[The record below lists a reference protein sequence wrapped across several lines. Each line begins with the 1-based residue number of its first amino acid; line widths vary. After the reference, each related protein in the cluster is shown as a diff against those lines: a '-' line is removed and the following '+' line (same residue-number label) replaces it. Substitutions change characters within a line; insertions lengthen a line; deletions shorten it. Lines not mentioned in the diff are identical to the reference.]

1 MRSMLDSLTLTWHS
15 RCDHDGWA
23 PFVSAVNLL
32 AKSLGI
38 NVLPGETLQAE
49 PDCLAFGLQGCG
61 QNEVRVVTATGIP
74 GMAPSESVLQA
85 QCGIMSVHGRS
96 GGGAQALGLPYV
108 SALSAILALQGGLA
122 VLVSAQQG
130 RPYRDV
136 WVSMLGAGLI
146 SIGQYL
152 AGATAADEAESILPD
167 SSSPS
172 FRPPFVSSDGVR
184 FELETLTP
192 EPWRQFWE
200 QVDLPDAV
208 AGRAWRG
215 FLMRYARAESPMPE
229 ACMQAL
235 AQLPFARIQALA
247 EAAGVAVIPLK
258 NWREAEASAMAPR
271 LWQVQQ
277 GPIAPALRQ
286 AGEDATLPL
295 AGIRVV
301 ESCRRIQGPL
311 AGHLLSL
318 AGAKVLRLEPP
329 GGDPLRAMPPC
340 VNGCSV
346 RFDAISACKQVTEV
360 DIRTTE
366 GRDSIAASLPET
378 DVFLQNWAPGK
389 DRALGLDF
397 DMMTSHQPGLVY
409 TYAGG
414 WGTEKTD
421 LPGTDFVVQAWSGV
435 ASVIAEQSGE
445 KGGSLF
451 TVLDVLGGAMATL
464 GATAGLLYRALDQ
477 RGVRIE
483 SSLLGGAELLL
494 QLVRNY
500 QSRPIFETVVST
512 GQGLLAIECNT
523 DCEYRA
529 LCNLAGIEH
538 CSKAELLPQLQDRLL
553 SRTAQYWETRL
564 REERVPASVVIE
576 HLSDLCTC
584 EITQP
589 YLICRDYAAV
599 QSPWRF
605 I

>member
-1 MRSMLDSLTLTWHS
+1 MRSMFDSLTLTWHS
-15 RCDHDGWA
+15 RFDHGGWS

-38 NVLPGETLQAE
+38 NVQQGETLQDE
-49 PDCLAFGLQGCG
+49 PDCLAFGLQACG
-61 QNEVRVVTATGIP
+61 LDEVRVVTATGIP

-96 GGGAQALGLPYV
+96 GGGAQALGVPYV

-122 VLVSAQQG
+122 ALVSAQQG
-130 RPYRDV
+130 RPYREV
-136 WVSMLGAGLI
+136 WVSMLGAGLV

-152 AGATAADEAESILPD
+152 AGATAVEEAESILPD

-172 FRPPFVSSDGVR
+172 LRPPFVSSDRVR

-192 EPWRQFWE
+192 EPWRQFWD
-200 QVDLPDAV
+200 QVGLPSEV
-208 AGRAWRG
+208 AGRAWQG
-215 FLMRYARAESPMPE
+215 FLMRYARAESPLPE

-235 AQLPFARIQALA
+235 AQLPYAHICSLA

-258 NWREAEASAMAPR
+258 NWREAEVGTLSSK

-277 GPIAPALRQ
+277 GPVAPALRP
-286 AGEDATLPL
+286 ADEDAALPL
-295 AGIRVV
+295 AGIRVM

-360 DIRTTE
+360 DIRTAE
-366 GRDSIAASLPET
+366 GRASIAASLPET
-378 DVFLQNWAPGK
+378 DVFLQNWAPDK

-397 DMMTSHQPGLVY
+397 DMMSFHQPGLVY
-409 TYAGG
+409 AYAGG
-414 WGTEKTD
+414 WGTEQTN

-435 ASVIAEQSGE
+435 ASAIAEQSGE

-464 GATAGLLYRALDQ
+464 GATAGLLCRALDL
-477 RGVRIE
+477 RGVRVE

-494 QLVRNY
+494 QLVRNH
-500 QSRPIFETVVST
+500 QSRSGFEMIVPTE
-512 GQGLLAIECNT
+512 QGLLAIECST
-523 DCEYRA
+523 ACEYMA
-529 LCNLAGIEH
+529 LCKLTGIEH
-538 CSKAELLPQLQDRLL
+538 CSKAELIAQLQGKL
-553 SRTAQYWETRL
+553 SSLSAQDWETRL
-564 REERVPASVVIE
+564 RAERVPASVVIE

-589 YLICRDYAAV
+589 YLIRHDYAAV

>member
-1 MRSMLDSLTLTWHS
+1 MRSMFDSLTLTWHS
-15 RCDHDGWA
+15 RFDHGGWS

-38 NVLPGETLQAE
+38 KVLPGETLQVE
-49 PDCLAFGLQGCG
+49 PDCLAFGLQACG
-61 QNEVRVVTATGIP
+61 QNEVQVVTATGIP

-122 VLVSAQQG
+122 ALVSAQQG
-130 RPYRDV
+130 RSYREV

-172 FRPPFVSSDGVR
+172 LRPPFVSSDGVR

-192 EPWRQFWE
+192 EPWQQFWE
-200 QVDLPDAV
+200 QVGLPGAV

-215 FLMRYARAESPMPE
+215 FLMRYARAESPLPE
-229 ACMQAL
+229 VCMQAL
-235 AQLPFARIQALA
+235 AQLPYARIRTLA

-258 NWREAEASAMAPR
+258 KWREAEVATLAPR

-277 GPIAPALRQ
+277 GPVAPVLRP
-286 AGEDATLPL
+286 ADEDAALPL
-295 AGIRVV
+295 AGIRVM

-360 DIRTTE
+360 DIRTAE
-366 GRDSIAASLPET
+366 GRPSRRPCRKPTSFCRT
-378 DVFLQNWAPGK
+378 GRRVRTGH
-389 DRALGLDF
+389 F
-397 DMMTSHQPGLVY
+397 DMMSSHQPGLVY
-409 TYAGG
+409 AYAGG
-414 WGTEKTD
+414 WGTEQTD

-464 GATAGLLYRALDQ
+464 GATAGLLHRALDQ
-477 RGVRIE
+477 RGVRME

-500 QSRPIFETVVST
+500 QSRSGFETVVPT
-512 GQGLLAIECNT
+512 EQGLLAIECST
-523 DCEYRA
+523 ACEYMA
-529 LCNLAGIEH
+529 LCNLTGIEH
-538 CSKAELLPQLQDRLL
+538 CSKAELLAQLQGRL
-553 SRTAQYWETRL
+553 SSQTAQYWETRL
-564 REERVPASVVIE
+564 RAERVPASVVIE
-576 HLSDLCTC
+576 NLNELCTC